1 MLSKTNFDVKPAPK
15 SDIQGYIYTII
26 SRLSCWMKWEVRSL
40 VSDFIPLSLY
50 NKYPHNCSISLHQYR
65 NLLTAH
71 WTLLILSYPGSPHPT
86 PPPSVAQKS
95 SFITT
100 TTCGSCL
107 SPAATITT
115 NIVPRDPRELR
126 WNLAFISSPPATW
139 QLNSAQVFHR
149 QTGLKLGLLT
159 SIYVC
164 ADACSSGGSFFLCN
178 CWCHAWLVSYEN
190 VSCVSL

>member
-1 MLSKTNFDVKPAPK
+1 
-15 SDIQGYIYTII
+15 
-26 SRLSCWMKWEVRSL
+26 MKW
-40 VSDFIPLSLY
+40 DFIPLSLY
-50 NKYPHNCSISLHQYR
+50 NKDPHICSISLHQYR

-86 PPPSVAQKS
+86 PPPPVAQE
-95 SFITT
+95 FIYQHHLPFMLV
-100 TTCGSCL
+100 SCCNNHN
-107 SPAATITT
+107 
-115 NIVPRDPRELR
+115 NIDTRDPRELR
-126 WNLAFISSPPATW
+126 WNLDFISSPPATW

-164 ADACSSGGSFFLCN
+164 ADACSSGASFFLCN